1 MTTPTDARPAV
12 SPNRKTET
20 PKLSD
25 IHKKKGSSEKQEE
38 LISDEDKRKNT
49 FALEEVQ
56 TALQKFCADKN
67 LSNTYLSL
75 LKNEIKLP
83 KEFEIEIQLKNSV
96 EKKFLGGIEVELTKY
111 MRDALENDFTMI
123 SSAFNQETRVRT
135 AYTNAEIFEEMLEKK
150 PELLKLKEALGL
162 DTEF

>member
-1 MTTPTDARPAV
+1 LL
-12 SPNRKTET
+12 KYC
-20 PKLSD
+20 SD
-25 IHKKKGSSEKQEE
+25 
-38 LISDEDKRKNT
+38 N
-49 FALEEVQ
+49 
-56 TALQKFCADKN
+56 N

-96 EKKFLGGIEVELTKY
+96 EKKFLGEIEVELTKY

-123 SSAFNQETRVRT
+123 SSAFNQETTVRT